1 LPRLSPFESGKA
13 DSVGLTLSLVARVA
27 RSARLVMIS
36 LVTSALKV
44 SSGPSG
50 S

>member
-1 LPRLSPFESGKA
+1 VSGRA
-13 DSVGLTLSLVARVA
+13 DSVGRILSLVA